1 MADEIIVNETETEVE
16 SQTEGT
22 EMQFDD
28 PDDSE
33 WDAVTWGED
42 TGDDDGESTEAVE
55 KASDAGAEADQ
66 QTPEAEQGQSKDG
79 AQDTGAE
86 TEDYLELKHMDE
98 TKRVTKEEAKT
109 LAQKGLDYDRI
120 RGERDTMQQ
129 DYQKL
134 KGYESFLNELKGEFP
149 SIESLIEDT
158 RARMLADKE
167 NISYADAVAKVKL
180 MHPVSAESAPK
191 ADQPKGNDAVQK
203 FVELYPDVKADQ
215 IPESVWAET
224 RKTGDLVSAYAK
236 YEKSQLADKI
246 ASLEKEINTLKQ
258 NSRNAA
264 RSPGSSNSSGKTST
278 KSLIEQLWEED
289 D

>member
-1 MADEIIVNETETEVE
+1 MADEINVNETATEVE
-16 SQTEGT
+16 SQTEGN
-22 EMQFDD
+22 EMEFDE

-42 TGDDDGESTEAVE
+42 TGDDEDESIEAVEQQSESTE
-55 KASDAGAEADQ
+55 AEADQ
-66 QTPEAEQGQSKDG
+66 QTPEAQPEPEKED
-79 AQDTGAE
+79 APVE
-86 TEDYLELKHMDE
+86 VEDYLELKHMDE

-134 KGYESFLNELKGEFP
+134 KGYEAFLDELRGEFP

-158 RARMLADKE
+158 RARMLADKD
-167 NISYADAVAKVKL
+167 NISYADAVAKVRV
-180 MHPVSAESAPK
+180 MHPDTAPAAPK

-203 FVELYPDVKADQ
+203 FVERYPNVKAED

-224 RKTGDLVSAYAK
+224 RQTGDLVGAYAK
-236 YEKSQLADKI
+236 YENQKLTDRI
-246 ASLEKEINTLKQ
+246 ASLENEINTLKQ
-258 NSRNAA
+258 NSKNAA
-264 RSPGSSNSSGKTST
+264 RSPGSSSSSGKMSA
-278 KSLIEQLWEED
+278 KSLIEQLWED
-289 D
+289 DD

>member
-1 MADEIIVNETETEVE
+1 MADEINVNETATEVE
-16 SQTEGT
+16 SQTEGN

-28 PDDSE
+28 SDDSE

-42 TGDDDGESTEAVE
+42 TDDGDDESAEAVE
-55 KASDAGAEADQ
+55 QQSDNAEAEADQ
-66 QTPEAEQGQSKDG
+66 PTPEAQPEAEKEN
-79 AQDTGAE
+79 APAE

-98 TKRVTKEEAKT
+98 TRRVTKEEAKT

-134 KGYESFLNELKGEFP
+134 KGYEAFLNELKGEFP

-158 RARMLADKE
+158 RARMLADKD

-180 MHPVSAESAPK
+180 MHPAAAEPAQK
-191 ADQPKGNDAVQK
+191 ADQPKGNDAVQR
-203 FVELYPDVKADQ
+203 FVELYPEVKAEE

-236 YEKSQLADKI
+236 YEKGKLADKI
-246 ASLEKEINTLKQ
+246 ASLENEINTLKQ
-258 NSRNAA
+258 NSKNAA
-264 RSPGSSNSSGKTST
+264 RSPGSSSSSGKTSA
-278 KSLIEQLWEED
+278 KSLIEQLWED
-289 D
+289 DD